1 MMNPGW
7 WRIISVLP
15 EEDQL
20 YFSSG
25 ALDDGRGVLVTPPI
39 KNLVVDLAE
48 EQTDIKLTRQTC
60 LTHPHLS

>member
-1 MMNPGW
+1 MMNQGW

-39 KNLVVDLAE
+39 KNLVVNLAE
-48 EQTDIKLTRQTC
+48 GQTDINVTRPTC
-60 LTHPHLS
+60 LTHTHLS